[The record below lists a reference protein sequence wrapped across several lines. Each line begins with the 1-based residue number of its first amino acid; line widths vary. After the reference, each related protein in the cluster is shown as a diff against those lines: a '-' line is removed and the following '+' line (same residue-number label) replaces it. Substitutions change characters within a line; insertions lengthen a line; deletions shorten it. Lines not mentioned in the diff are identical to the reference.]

1 MHNFVI
7 RCEEDSSVGL
17 LSINMCDYKFSRVEG
32 LALISDDK
40 LSSSE

>member
-7 RCEEDSSVGL
+7 RCEEDSSAGL
-17 LSINMCDYKFSRVEG
+17 LRINMCDYKFSRGEG